1 MHPPKSGAHVSNR
14 TISGG
19 DLVDRLRLIRTETV
33 GPVAFDHLL
42 SLYGTAA
49 AALDALPGLAR
60 RGGGKA
66 LRVPTKAE
74 AEREIAATE
83 KAGARFL
90 AKGDADYPRLL
101 AAIEAAPPLI
111 TVKGHIGL
119 ARQPAA
125 AMVGARN
132 ASAAGQRLAREMA
145 GDIGRSGMVVV
156 SGLARGIDGVAHI
169 AALDTG
175 TIAVVAGGI
184 DVVYPP
190 EHADLQARVAEA
202 GLVVAEMPVATQP
215 QARHF
220 PRRNRLI
227 SGLALGV
234 VVVEAA
240 LKSGSLITA
249 RFALEQ
255 GREVMAVPGSP
266 LDPRA
271 RGANDLIRQG
281 ARLVESGAEVVD
293 ILSPMVEVP
302 LAEPARDGYAAGP
315 ASPPDEREIE
325 RNRAR
330 IVQLLSPVPIAVDE
344 LLRQAELTLP
354 VVFTILLELELAG
367 RLMRHAGGRVSL
379 I

>member
-1 MHPPKSGAHVSNR
+1 VSHT
-14 TISGG
+14 TIARS

-33 GPVAFDHLL
+33 GPVAFEHLL

-49 AALDALPGLAR
+49 AALDALPDLAR
-60 RGGGKA
+60 KGGGRA
-66 LRVPTKAE
+66 LRLPSKAE

-83 KAGARFL
+83 KTGARFL
-90 AKGDADYPRLL
+90 AKDEADYPRLL

-111 TVKGHIGL
+111 TVKGHVHL
-119 ARQPAA
+119 ARPPAV

-132 ASAAGQRLAREMA
+132 ASAAGQRLARELA
-145 GDIGRSGMVVV
+145 GEIGRAGMVVV
-156 SGLARGIDGVAHI
+156 SGLARGIDGVAHV
-169 AALDTG
+169 AALETG

-184 DVVYPP
+184 DIVYPP
-190 EHADLQARVAEA
+190 EHAELQARIADA
-202 GLVVAEMPVATQP
+202 GLLVAEMPVGTQP

-293 ILSPMVEVP
+293 ILRPMAEAP
-302 LAEPARDGYAAGP
+302 LAEPARDGFAAGP
-315 ASPPDEREIE
+315 PKLPDEPEIARH
-325 RNRAR
+325 RNR
-330 IVQLLSPVPIAVDE
+330 IIELLSPVPIAVDE
-344 LLRQAELTLP
+344 LLRQAELTPP

>member
-1 MHPPKSGAHVSNR
+1 MNQT
-14 TISGG
+14 TISRS
-19 DLVDRLRLIRTETV
+19 DLIDRLRLIRTETV
-33 GPVAFDHLL
+33 GPVAFEHLL

-60 RGGGKA
+60 KGGGRV
-66 LRVPTKAE
+66 LRVPAKAE

-90 AKGDADYPRLL
+90 ARGEADYPRLL

-111 TVKGHIGL
+111 TVKGHVHL
-119 ARQPAA
+119 ARPPAV

-145 GDIGRSGMVVV
+145 GDIGRAGMIVV
-156 SGLARGIDGVAHI
+156 SGLARGIDGVAHV

-184 DVVYPP
+184 DIVYPP
-190 EHADLQARVAEA
+190 EHAELQARIGEA
-202 GLVVAEMPVATQP
+202 GLIVAEMPVGTQP

-249 RFALEQ
+249 RFALEA

-293 ILSPMVEVP
+293 VLRPMAEAP
-302 LAEPARDGYAAGP
+302 LAEPARDGFAAGP
-315 ASPPDEREIE
+315 PKPPDEPEIARH
-325 RNRAR
+325 RNR
-330 IVQLLSPVPIAVDE
+330 IIELLSPVPIAVDE
-344 LLRQAELTLP
+344 LLRQAELTPP